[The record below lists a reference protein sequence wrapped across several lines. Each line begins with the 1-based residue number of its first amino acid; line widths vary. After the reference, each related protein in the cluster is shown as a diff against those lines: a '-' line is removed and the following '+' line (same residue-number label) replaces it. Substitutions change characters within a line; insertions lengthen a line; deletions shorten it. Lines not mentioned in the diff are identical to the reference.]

1 MSKAPKRVNTEAV
14 HIALSMCC
22 GANGLHQFRRPFLYL
37 GHVYASNGPICAR
50 VPAWAAPWVGE
61 VKNSPPCGELPFDPV
76 LYATTSTLFHQL
88 PKPVVSKCDRCEVTN
103 GKRNED
109 WPPSYHDLLDFDG
122 PPQICRRC
130 GMYSA
135 SEESGDV
142 QIGEAWFNVRN
153 CRKLATLG
161 AVMYAP
167 LGENVLKPW
176 RWEIPELHMDGLLA
190 PLNRLPG
197 RGAI

>member
-1 MSKAPKRVNTEAV
+1 MSKTPKRVDTEAV
-14 HIALSMCC
+14 HIALSMCS
-22 GANGLHQFRRPFLYL
+22 GADGLYQFQRPFLHL

-50 VPAWAAPWVGE
+50 VPAWAAPWVGK
-61 VKNSPPCGELPFDPV
+61 VKDHPPCGRLPFEQD
-76 LYATTSTLFHQL
+76 LYETTSTPFPQL
-88 PKPVVSKCDRCEVTN
+88 PKPVVSKCDRCED
-103 GKRNED
+103 KRTEPPETL
-109 WPPSYHDLLDFDG
+109 PPSYHDLLAFDG
-122 PPQICRRC
+122 PPQICPRC

-135 SEESGDV
+135 SEESKDV

-176 RWEIPELHMDGLLA
+176 RWEMPELHMDGLLA
-190 PLNRLPG
+190 PLNRLPD
-197 RGAI
+197 RGTP